1 MNRERLLHIVLAV
14 VGIGALTAYLVACRP
29 SWSPDGSKV
38 LFPYL
43 DPGAKRAG
51 IALYDKNTGKT
62 SSIFSRPLEGGS
74 PNAMFS
80 CPWAQWDR
88 KGERAVVVWANAGP
102 GTPDEFHVQVLRIGA
117 KEPDRKFV
125 LRNVGV
131 FLPGMPLPEVQGSLF
146 AAGDAL
152 VRMDL
157 QTGAVERRKLQG
169 RKDVVLVGHG
179 DQIHYCAQLGGPKP
193 AYEIGTVDP
202 KKLVLRPGLKLRS
215 EDVGEIFPLITVAK
229 DGSAIAIPSKKG
241 KKYQLLLVAGDQL
254 QKTITLELS
263 SETHELGNL
272 QWSPD
277 GKTIYAALVAR
288 MKDQRSFELGV
299 AEITVKTGGIRVTRL
314 LRGRWEDT
322 DTEMLRLFFQVALS
336 PDGKTIAAA
345 PTCFLG
351 KLEDEKDR
359 ALHLVD
365 LTTPD
370 RKVTKI
376 PVPVPPG
383 PKK

>member
-43 DPGAKRAG
+43 DPGAKQAG
-51 IALYDKNTGKT
+51 IALFDKNTGKT
-62 SSIFSRPLEGGS
+62 RSIFSKPAAVGS
-74 PNAMFS
+74 ADAAS
-80 CPWAQWDR
+80 SWPWAQWDR
-88 KGERAVVVWANAGP
+88 KGERAIVVWNEKRQGK
-102 GTPDEFHVQVLRIGA
+102 PDEFHVHVLRIGA
-117 KEPDRKFV
+117 EKPDRTFV
-125 LRNVGV
+125 VPHVNVC
-131 FLPGMPLPEVQGSLF
+131 PGIPLPEANGSLF
-146 AAGDAL
+146 VGGEAL

-157 QTGAVERRKLQG
+157 QTGAVERRELQDME
-169 RKDVVLVGHG
+169 DVVLVGHE
-179 DQIHYCAQLGGPKP
+179 DRIHYCTQSGDPKP

-229 DGSAIAIPSKKG
+229 DGSAIAILSEKEKKC
-241 KKYQLLLVAGDQL
+241 QLLIVAGDKL
-254 QKTITLELS
+254 QKSIPLELS
-263 SETHELGNL
+263 TETHKLGNL

-277 GKTIYAALVAR
+277 GKTIYSALVAR
-288 MKDQRSFELGV
+288 IKDQKGFELGV
-299 AEITVKTGGIRVTRL
+299 AEITVKTGAIRVTRL
-314 LRGRWEDT
+314 LRGRWEDV
-322 DTEMLRLFFQVALS
+322 DIEILPLFFQVALS

-365 LTTPD
+365 LTSPD

-376 PVPVPPG
+376 PVPVPQG

>member
-1 MNRERLLHIVLAV
+1 MNRERLLHIVLAI

-43 DPGAKRAG
+43 NPDKKQAG
-51 IALYDKNTGKT
+51 IALFDKNSGKT
-62 SSIFSRPLEGGS
+62 TSIFSKPVAVGS
-74 PNAMFS
+74 ADAPFS
-80 CPWAQWDR
+80 WPWAQWDR
-88 KGERAVVVWANAGP
+88 KGEKAIVVWVEEKQDKP
-102 GTPDEFHVQVLRIGA
+102 ELHVHVLRIGA
-117 KEPDRKFV
+117 EKPDRTFV
-125 LRNVGV
+125 VPRVEV
-131 FLPGMPLPEVQGSLF
+131 FPGMPLPEADGSLF
-146 AAGDAL
+146 VGGDVL

-157 QTGAVERRKLQG
+157 QTGAVERRELEG
-169 RKDVVLVGHG
+169 RKEVVLVGHG
-179 DQIHYCAQLGGPKP
+179 DRIHYCAQSGDPKP

-202 KKLVLRPGLKLRS
+202 KRLVFRPGLKLRS

-229 DGSAIAIPSKKG
+229 DGSAIAISSEKE
-241 KKYQLLLVAGDQL
+241 KKYQLLIVAGDKL
-254 QKTITLELS
+254 QKSIPLELS
-263 SETHELGNL
+263 AETHKLGNL

-288 MKDQRSFELGV
+288 IKDQNRFELGV
-299 AEITVKTGGIRVTRL
+299 AEIAVDTGAIRVTRL
-314 LRGRWEDT
+314 LRGRLKNM
-322 DTEMLRLFFQVALS
+322 DTEILRLFFQVALS

-345 PTCFLG
+345 PTYLWEQ
-351 KLEDEKDR
+351 LEDEKDR

-376 PVPVPPG
+376 PVPVAQG